1 MSARTETLDR
11 EPPVDEL
18 VIVWDHR
25 IVSKDDYAA
34 VVTALGDLVRASGG
48 AGLERRN
55 GHRVDGGALE
65 GRVRR

>member
-1 MSARTETLDR
+1 MSVTRESLDP
-11 EPPVDEL
+11 ESAIDEL

-48 AGLERRN
+48 AGLERRRN
-55 GHRVDGGALE
+55 GRPVDPAARVSK
-65 GRVRR
+65 